1 VARTPPTPEELLHA
15 FGASDLDLELN
26 QQGRLGPGQKE
37 RIWRQVAI
45 NAGITLLMIGAL
57 VAIMLFA
64 ADRPIQWWRWLMVA
78 VLSLVLLWIG
88 GRWIYKL
95 LLSIVDGTVDCHS
108 GPVHVFIAGST
119 GKQLTVKEITYNLT
133 VPLNKVVDGAGY
145 DVYVVERPA
154 IVVAMVALD
163 PPVVDYGP

>member
-26 QQGRLGPGQKE
+26 QQGRLGPGQKW
-37 RIWRQVAI
+37 RIWRLVAL
-45 NAGITLLMIGAL
+45 NVGVTLLFIAGLA
-57 VAIMLFA
+57 AIMLFA

-78 VLSLVLLWIG
+78 VLTLILLWIG
-88 GRWIYKL
+88 GRWSAKL
-95 LLSIVDGTVDCHS
+95 VVSIFDGTVDCHS

-119 GKQLTVKEITYNLT
+119 GKQLTVKQITYNLT

-154 IVVAMVALD
+154 IVVAMVPLA
-163 PPVVDYGP
+163 PPAVPYGS